1 MDWVQKVTVGCSELG
16 MAGWVPVSWV
26 WLGRGDSGVPVS
38 WVWPGFRGDSWVP
51 VSWVWLGSEA
61 TVGCQ

>member
-1 MDWVQKVTVGCSELG
+1 
-16 MAGWVPVSWV
+16 MAGFRGDSWVPVSWV
-26 WLGRGDSGVPVS
+26 WPGFRGQLGASELGMA
-38 WVWPGFRGDSWVP
+38 GFRGDSWVP

>member
-1 MDWVQKVTVGCSELG
+1 MAGFRGDSWVASELG
-16 MAGWVPVSWV
+16 MAGVQRRQ
-26 WLGRGDSGVPVS
+26 LGASELGMA
-38 WVWPGFRGDSWVP
+38 GFRGDSWVP